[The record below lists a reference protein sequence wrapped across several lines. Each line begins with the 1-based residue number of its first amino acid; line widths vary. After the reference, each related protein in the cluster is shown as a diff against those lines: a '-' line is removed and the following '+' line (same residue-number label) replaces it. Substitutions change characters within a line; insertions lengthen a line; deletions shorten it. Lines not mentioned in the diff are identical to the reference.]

1 MIETTRLILRPLAL
15 ADAPFIL
22 RLVTQASWLHFIGD
36 KGVHDIPSAERY
48 LLDGPM
54 AMQARLG
61 FALQLVA
68 LRALKDAD
76 TPIGVCGLLKRD
88 SLPDPDLG
96 FALLDEYAGRGYA
109 FEAASAI
116 VDDARSRLGL
126 RRLLAIATPDN
137 ERSAALLA
145 RLGFVPD
152 GTIDSGALR
161 LFVNAP
167 PGHLQ

>member
-1 MIETTRLILRPLAL
+1 MIETARLILRPLGF

-22 RLVTQASWLHFIGD
+22 RLVTQKSWLHFIGD
-36 KGVHDIPSAERY
+36 KGVHDISSAERY
-48 LLDGPM
+48 LLEGPM
-54 AMQARLG
+54 AMQAQHG

-68 LRALKDAD
+68 LRDGG
-76 TPIGVCGLLKRD
+76 TPIGLCGLLKRD

-96 FALLDEYAGRGYA
+96 FALLDEYSGRGYA

-137 ERSAALLA
+137 VRSAALLA
-145 RLGFVPD
+145 RLGFVPE
-152 GTIDSGALR
+152 GTHGELR
-161 LFVNAP
+161 LFVNA
-167 PGHLQ
+167 GHLQ